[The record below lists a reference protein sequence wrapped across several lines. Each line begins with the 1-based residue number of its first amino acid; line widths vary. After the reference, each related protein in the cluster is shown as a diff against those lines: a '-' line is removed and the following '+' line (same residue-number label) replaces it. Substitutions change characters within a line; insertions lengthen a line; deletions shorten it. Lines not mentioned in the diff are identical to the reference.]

1 MSFHVRV
8 LALLVPALALM
19 AAEGNPAPAPAPAPT
34 AAVES
39 VPDAKA
45 KPAPVDNSLLNNLDL
60 RLTLG
65 GGGEITKVENND
77 TDVETDYEEG
87 SGGTLAIHLIYLR
100 ARPGGVGFA
109 VGGGLFAHSYDGEPE
124 GGGPTSTVN
133 AIGVDVYGAFV
144 WRPTRNWHFELPAVV
159 LSGGSAVVET
169 DGAEDSE
176 SGGYA
181 RFAAQVG
188 AYYTFDFGLQ
198 LGLDLGAAGFGTTV
212 EYENTNE
219 EFTFSGG
226 GGYINLN
233 VGYRF

>member
-1 MSFHVRV
+1 MSSHFRV
-8 LALLVPALALM
+8 LALLVPMLAVM
-19 AAEGNPAPAPAPAPT
+19 AAEGDPASAPAPAE
-34 AAVES
+34 V
-39 VPDAKA
+39 A
-45 KPAPVDNSLLNNLDL
+45 KPAAVDNSMLNNLDL
-60 RLTLG
+60 RVTIG
-65 GGGEITKVENND
+65 GGGGGLNRVRNED
-77 TDVETDYEEG
+77 TDAEVDYEEG
-87 SGGTLAIHLIYLR
+87 SSGSMAIHLIYLR

-109 VGGGLFAHSYDGEPE
+109 VGGGLFAHSHDGEPE

-133 AIGVDVYGAFV
+133 AAGIDIYAAFV

-169 DGAEDSE
+169 DGADDSE

-181 RFAAQVG
+181 RFAGQVG

-198 LGLDLGAAGFGTTV
+198 LGLDLGASGFGTTI
-212 EYENTNE
+212 EDKNTNQ

-226 GGYINLN
+226 GGYLNLS

>member
-1 MSFHVRV
+1 MSSHFRV
-8 LALLVPALALM
+8 LALLVPMLAVM
-19 AAEGNPAPAPAPAPT
+19 AAEGDPASAPAPAE
-34 AAVES
+34 V
-39 VPDAKA
+39 A
-45 KPAPVDNSLLNNLDL
+45 KPAAVDNSMLNNLDL
-60 RLTLG
+60 RLTFG
-65 GGGEITKVENND
+65 GGGGGLNRVRNED
-77 TDVETDYEEG
+77 TDVEVDYEEG
-87 SGGTLAIHLIYLR
+87 SSGSMAIHLIYLR

-109 VGGGLFAHSYDGEPE
+109 VGGGLFAHSHDGEPE

-133 AIGVDVYGAFV
+133 AAGIDVYAAFV

-169 DGAEDSE
+169 DGADDSE

-181 RFAAQVG
+181 RFAGQVG

-198 LGLDLGAAGFGTTV
+198 LGLDLGASGFGTTI
-212 EYENTNE
+212 EDKNTNQ

-226 GGYINLN
+226 GGYLNLS